1 MNILARTAL
10 RLARR
15 SEAQS
20 AFARDVIEG
29 LSAPQKY
36 LLAKHFYDAEGSR
49 LFEEITALPEYY
61 PTRTELGIL
70 RAHAAAIIG
79 PVAPETALIEFGSG
93 ATTKVRVLLDAVPQ
107 IAAYVPLDI
116 SVEFLNGEAAR
127 LKR

>member
-15 SEAQS
+15 SEAPS

-49 LFEEITALPEYY
+49 LFEETRRCPSITRPAPNSASCAR
-61 PTRTELGIL
+61 TRP
-70 RAHAAAIIG
+70 RS
-79 PVAPETALIEFGSG
+79 SG
-93 ATTKVRVLLDAVPQ
+93 RSRRKPR
-107 IAAYVPLDI
+107 
-116 SVEFLNGEAAR
+116 
-127 LKR
+127 